1 MVITR
6 YGEITFTHFM
16 DNPSWAAA
24 AGYDFNFI
32 DCISA
37 SVHCTFNIGS
47 NMKDDLL
54 ELPDTEV
61 RDLPA
66 FMVKLLI
73 GLFLLWA
80 MLFCYPI
87 FAIAI
92 FIRCKSMR
100 KKYKDD
106 FNETVSHNLRT
117 WAARVYRRSYANT

>member
-1 MVITR
+1 MVTTR
-6 YGEITFTHFM
+6 YGEITFNHFM

-37 SVHCTFNIGS
+37 SAQCTFNIGS
-47 NMKDDLL
+47 NLKDDILD
-54 ELPDTEV
+54 LPDTEV

-66 FMVKLLI
+66 FIIKMTI
-73 GLFLLWA
+73 GLFLLAA
-80 MLFCYPI
+80 MVFCYPI

-92 FIRCKSMR
+92 HIRCKSMR

-106 FNETVSHNLRT
+106 FSEIVSHNLRV
-117 WAARVYRRSYANT
+117 WARQVYRRSAC